1 MYSLVRPALFRLDA
15 ETAHDTVFKVL
26 KTAGAAGRTLASVA
40 YGRPN
45 PRLKTT
51 LAGMELTGPVG
62 LAAGLDKNGV
72 LAQFW
77 PHPLWLY

>member
-15 ETAHDTVFKVL
+15 ETAHNTVFKVL
-26 KTAGAAGRTLASVA
+26 QGAGATGRTMASMV

-45 PRLKTT
+45 AKLKTT

-72 LAQFW
+72 LARFW
-77 PHPLWLY
+77 P